1 MDLIEYISN
10 NFIPYP
16 LNPWYGFISI
26 AILLY
31 LFRFFMYFTPIKFIY
46 RELKDQRIIG
56 EVNEV
61 AKESKIDLK
70 NTIKTVSEIIFVEI
84 AFLLLPIIL
93 WMLYRY
99 NLRSEMIL
107 ELNSWTA
114 NSGSIFFIGLIP
126 WLLYTIKD
134 DLALRTTLNG
144 LGNSLK
150 KGKLKDALMGLGFV
164 DKGIKGLETA
174 EKFRLLPSLGKK
186 ISLSNVFR
194 TILNKTADHEIQKN
208 LAGVNRFKNTNI
220 LQWAFTF
227 SMALF
232 HSIWPLLL
240 LEIIILGS

>member
-26 AILLY
+26 VIVLY
-31 LFRFFMYFTPIKFIY
+31 LSRFFMYFTPIKVIY
-46 RELKDQRIIG
+46 KELRDQRIIG

-70 NTIKTVSEIIFVEI
+70 NTVKTVSEIIFVEI
-84 AFLLLPIIL
+84 AFLLLPIIM
-93 WMLYRY
+93 WMFYRY

-107 ELNSWTA
+107 ELNSWTL
-114 NSGSIFFIGLIP
+114 NSASIFFIGLIP
-126 WLLYTIKD
+126 WLLYTIKG
-134 DLALRTTLNG
+134 DLALHKTLNG

-150 KGKLKDALMGLGFV
+150 KGKLKDALMGIGMV
-164 DKGIKGLETA
+164 DKGIKGIEKA
-174 EKFRLLPSLGKK
+174 EKFRLLPSIGKK

-194 TILNKTADHEIQKN
+194 TVLNKTADYEIQKN

-227 SMALF
+227 LMALF
-232 HSIWPLLL
+232 HSVWHLHF
-240 LEIIILGS
+240 